1 MFGNRKQ
8 AAGLATTTSTPP
20 PSYDSLHFSLTKAKA
35 QSAVNLSHHP
45 LYPSPP
51 PPYHNAQCNC
61 ANPSP
66 PGPLVA
72 AASTTNLQRQ
82 PMKQL
87 NRKKQTLKPLQIKAS
102 TQVKAPL
109 SPIES
114 PPQTL
119 SQIGKKP
126 LERSAPERNTADI
139 SQDALCELISS
150 KFNSVITSIDGETFL
165 GNEDELGD

>member
-1 MFGNRKQ
+1 
-8 AAGLATTTSTPP
+8 
-20 PSYDSLHFSLTKAKA
+20 
-35 QSAVNLSHHP
+35 
-45 LYPSPP
+45 
-51 PPYHNAQCNC
+51 
-61 ANPSP
+61 
-66 PGPLVA
+66 
-72 AASTTNLQRQ
+72 
-82 PMKQL
+82 MKQL